1 MGSAPRGAGGGGG
14 LERLRCEARA
24 KLAASRRQVA
34 GTLGTLVEEARAG
47 VRMVGAGA
55 TATAELRGNFS
66 MINALCTECSD
77 LIEHHDLI
85 SQLTSAVHHLG
96 VVIDEAQN
104 VQAIP
109 SRASMAQ
116 QILADPHMDLQEG
129 YEVVSELEAA
139 SNFARA
145 VLDSQSRRG
154 GVQATRFEFTFA
166 PYFEQVAETSRRFEE
181 LLWGRIAN
189 LVEEGKGNPASLVAA
204 AKVIELQE
212 RRDLKTEGAGHPGRC
227 KQWKEKLFQ
236 EVFAAIDTKFLTVHL
251 KIQETLAESVEQRTM
266 LGVLECADDIMSD
279 LTDIYDYSA
288 PCFPPHYC
296 LFDRMQARY
305 HVGFRQM
312 LEKMGQAAHE
322 FSNEDILQVVGWVRN
337 YRELMLNLGVEETN
351 CTFDRPGEAE
361 VGSRDVL
368 GLEAPSDSSRDFE
381 GGEVKSLD
389 SFLRKGTL
397 PMAKPATVPTNGPL
411 SREFGRD
418 SGEGADVSPGAEG
431 IHALMQVYL
440 GRVVE
445 QLHVWQR
452 NIVQCEA
459 TEEPAADGEGRLY
472 TPGAVDLFRI
482 LNEQVSIIA
491 GFTRGEMVL
500 EIARVVVNLA
510 ERFQDEQQAS
520 LTRLQGSGD
529 IERLVTCINNNARNY
544 NMCLELAETI
554 EGTLDGEHK
563 EEIDIDG
570 ACRGFLGVAK
580 SAVVATALGIFE
592 DPGLRDVMDSFFGG
606 EWLNGRVTAV
616 LMATLTDYMQ
626 DLQVWSDPAFF
637 RRVVEAML
645 DQAGNSW
652 VAALLLNTPVIDPD
666 VLQRMEDDGS
676 CIREL
681 FQDHLPSTKLMKSQ
695 GLQVMDAVVE
705 MAKSDSVDSFIINYR
720 LVLEVQ
726 PECSPVLV
734 EKLLTAREDISNR
747 DAAEVM
753 PQCREAFQE
762 KNPGQRSGLLAKTPG
777 TVKRRRRWGS
787 MVIN

>member
-1 MGSAPRGAGGGGG
+1 M
-14 LERLRCEARA
+14 
-24 KLAASRRQVA
+24 
-34 GTLGTLVEEARAG
+34 
-47 VRMVGAGA
+47 
-55 TATAELRGNFS
+55 
-66 MINALCTECSD
+66 
-77 LIEHHDLI
+77 
-85 SQLTSAVHHLG
+85 
-96 VVIDEAQN
+96 
-104 VQAIP
+104 
-109 SRASMAQ
+109 
-116 QILADPHMDLQEG
+116 
-129 YEVVSELEAA
+129 
-139 SNFARA
+139 
-145 VLDSQSRRG
+145 
-154 GVQATRFEFTFA
+154 
-166 PYFEQVAETSRRFEE
+166 
-181 LLWGRIAN
+181 
-189 LVEEGKGNPASLVAA
+189 
-204 AKVIELQE
+204 
-212 RRDLKTEGAGHPGRC
+212 
-227 KQWKEKLFQ
+227 
-236 EVFAAIDTKFLTVHL
+236 
-251 KIQETLAESVEQRTM
+251 
-266 LGVLECADDIMSD
+266 
-279 LTDIYDYSA
+279 
-288 PCFPPHYC
+288 
-296 LFDRMQARY
+296 
-305 HVGFRQM
+305 
-312 LEKMGQAAHE
+312 
-322 FSNEDILQVVGWVRN
+322 
-337 YRELMLNLGVEETN
+337 
-351 CTFDRPGEAE
+351 
-361 VGSRDVL
+361 
-368 GLEAPSDSSRDFE
+368 
-381 GGEVKSLD
+381 KSLD

-397 PMAKPATVPTNGPL
+397 PTTERARNEHG
-411 SREFGRD
+411 
-418 SGEGADVSPGAEG
+418 GEGADVSPGAGG

-491 GFTRGEMVL
+491 GFTRGEMVV

-510 ERFQDEQQAS
+510 ERFQEEQQAS

-554 EGTLDGEHK
+554 EGTLDGE
-563 EEIDIDG
+563 EIDIDG

-580 SAVVATALGIFE
+580 AAVVATALGIFE

-626 DLQVWSDPAFF
+626 DLQLWSDPAFF

-726 PECSPVLV
+726 SECSPVLV